1 MKIKKEFLILTC
13 IFLAGVIARIIKFKD
28 SSLEMDFVAFS
39 RLGKNLIESGR
50 YVFGENYN
58 VGVFFPPGYP
68 IFIGLTDL
76 LVNDLFVST
85 KLVSL
90 FASCITILLS
100 YFIGKELYNKE
111 SGLFAAF
118 VYALYPVI
126 LIISVDGY
134 SDALFFCF
142 LTFSLYLFIISAKK
156 DNFLIH
162 ALLGISFA
170 MAYLTRP
177 EGLFLL
183 LLPFLQL
190 LGVFTPLEREPHPS
204 FLTGLT
210 EKLHFNKKY
219 LLKIF
224 VVYSVFFL
232 VISPYMLFLKD
243 YTGKFGLSGKS
254 DTSILLGELSGDKGY
269 HEIVNA
275 PDNLYDK
282 AAFTLTEDK
291 TQLTGWDRKANASL
305 KDYILKDPVNLL
317 KRYQKNILQEIKT
330 LTKLIIPIILPL
342 FFSFFNRELFR
353 NRMSLIF
360 IILPSIFFLL
370 YPLFIIIEK
379 QTLLIILFLIL
390 FSSGGFANSQS
401 AVSELANYYSIK
413 KNKIQQLLEKN
424 IKYLIVIILIL
435 SSLSYLKY
443 SSFDKSSNP
452 AEHERT
458 GYYLKKY
465 VSREYEKLNVMSRK
479 PYVSFYSDSR
489 FTMLPYANST
499 DVINFAKLYSVDYI
513 VIDERALGK
522 WEYYDELIKM
532 DKYSNDVELVYENS
546 SEKLIKLFRVKR

>member
-1 MKIKKEFLILTC
+1 MKIKKEHLVLMC
-13 IFLAGVIARIIKFKD
+13 IFLIGVIARIIKFKD